1 MDEATTIRHR
11 VLVQRVSMRQ
21 VALEMG
27 VSRNTV
33 RRYVSGAPI
42 EEGRKPSTRPKPA
55 LEKAKPRLDALLAEA
70 PRWTAGKQRLTA
82 TQLWRLLRA
91 EGIDIGVTGVKQY
104 VHEWKRQRAEVYVPL
119 VYRPGDLAEVD
130 FFEVLVDLA
139 GKRIKAWMFLLRC
152 MASSRDFAWLF
163 PRQDQTC
170 FLEGH
175 VRAFDHLGGVLHRLA
190 YDNLRA
196 AVAKMLA
203 GSERDLSA
211 RFASLANH
219 YLFEPCFARPATGHD
234 KGGVEARGKG
244 VRWQH
249 LVPIPSGN
257 SLEEISRALLARLD
271 AEASQKRDASGR
283 TILERFADES
293 ALMLPLTV
301 SRFEPAR
308 TKMVTATRRALVQLE
323 GGHYSVWCTWAGL
336 TVTAYLGVNE
346 VTLVGPDARVTHPRV
361 GFGQR
366 AIDYR
371 HYLPELA
378 RKPQALRQVAEELLP
393 RLHAVYASAWRH
405 LVDAYGPKQAARAFA
420 QVLKAVVADG
430 ETAVALRLERALATG
445 ESLQLA
451 AHGPPPTAPSIQA
464 ETMPAALREV
474 TVESGRAA
482 DFDVLLRGVA

>member
-55 LEKAKPRLDALLAEA
+55 LDRAKPRLDALLAEA

-91 EGIDIGVTGVKQY
+91 EGIDIGVTWVKQY

-130 FFEVLVDLA
+130 FFEVLVDLG
-139 GKRIKAWMFLLRC
+139 GKRGKAWMFLLRC
-152 MASSRDFAWLF
+152 MASGRDFAWLF

-175 VRAFDHLGGVLHRLA
+175 VRAFEHLGGVLHRMA

-211 RFASLANH
+211 RFASLTNH

-257 SLEEISRALLARLD
+257 SLEEISRVLLARLD

-283 TILERFADES
+283 TVLERFGDES
-293 ALMLPLTV
+293 ALMLPLPA
-301 SRFEPAR
+301 SRFEPAK
-308 TKMVTATRRALVQLE
+308 TKMVTVTRRALAQLE
-323 GGHYSVWCTWAGL
+323 GGHYSVWCRWAGL

-346 VTLVGPDARVTHPRV
+346 VTLVGPDDRVTHRRV

-393 RLHAVYASAWRH
+393 RLHEAYARAWRQ
-405 LVDAYGPKQAARAFA
+405 LVDAHGPKQAARAFA
-420 QVLKAVVADG
+420 QVLKAVVTDG
-430 ETAVALRLERALATG
+430 ETAVALRLDRALASG

-451 AHGPPPTAPSIQA
+451 AQGPPLPAPSIQA
-464 ETMPAALREV
+464 DTMPAALRDV
-474 TVESGRAA
+474 AVESGCAA
-482 DFDVLLRGVA
+482 DFDVLLRGAA